1 MAETKAPETPQTRRS
16 VPPADYPPVSS
27 LRPSPLPFRAYGSL
41 LHAKTEAEA
50 YGLGVEKEA
59 SPPASTSPPP
69 SDPPKGR
76 RGAGAASHSR

>member
-1 MAETKAPETPQTRRS
+1 MP
-16 VPPADYPPVSS
+16 

-69 SDPPKGR
+69 SDPPHRER
-76 RGAGAASHSR
+76 RAFQHSTSLHLDNTNSTLQG